1 MVIGFKVFDFKVMVQ
16 NVGCVKRW
24 VSVICL
30 MLMPNLIMVTP
41 RALAQAPP
49 KVVRLTGIDWGPY
62 EGQGLPNNGLATE
75 IVTTAFNRVGYRVEL
90 TYMPWAR
97 VLKELEFGRYDGTV
111 SAYKTANRQH
121 KFSFSNAFLTSA
133 VVFYKRVEKPIVW
146 SKLTDLK
153 PWSIGVV
160 RGYANS
166 QAFDNANYLTKDLA
180 NSNLSNL
187 KKLVANHV
195 DLVVIDRF
203 VARHLLQNTLM
214 ANIHDVV
221 PIEPVLMH
229 RTIHTMFSKS
239 VVGYQQKMTD
249 FNRGLALITEDKTLQ
264 KLLSKHGFD

>member
-1 MVIGFKVFDFKVMVQ
+1 MVFVKYVKCLKSETIAGFL
-16 NVGCVKRW
+16 
-24 VSVICL
+24 CL
-30 MLMPNLIMVTP
+30 MLILKVIMVAP
-41 RALAQAPP
+41 LALAQAPQ
-49 KVVRLTGIDWGPY
+49 KVVRLTGIDWRPY

-75 IVTTAFNRVGYRVEL
+75 IVKTAFKRVGYRIEL

-111 SAYKTANRQH
+111 SAYQTAERQH

-133 VVFYKRVEKPIVW
+133 VVFYKRVEKPIIW

-187 KKLVANHV
+187 KKLIANHI

-203 VARHLLQNTLM
+203 VARHLLKNTMM
-214 ANIHDVV
+214 AFINDIEPV
-221 PIEPVLMH
+221 EPVLMR
-229 RTIHTMFSKS
+229 RTVHTMFSKS
-239 VVGYQQKMTD
+239 VVGYQQTVTD
-249 FNRGLALITEDKTLQ
+249 FNCGLALIIADKTLQ
-264 KLLSKHGFD
+264 KILNKHGFD